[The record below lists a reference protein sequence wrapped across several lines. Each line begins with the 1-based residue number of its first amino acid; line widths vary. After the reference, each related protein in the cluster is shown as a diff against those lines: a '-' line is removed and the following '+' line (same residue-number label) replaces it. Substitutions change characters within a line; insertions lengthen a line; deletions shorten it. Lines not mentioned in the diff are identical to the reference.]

1 MKFSLKAWNKP
12 TPKIMRNIGD
22 ALLAVAAFITP
33 VAVYMEK
40 PWVATTVVIMA
51 IVGKFLTK
59 LFAEK
64 ESEKQ
69 E

>member
-1 MKFSLKAWNKP
+1 MKFSLKSWHKP
-12 TPKIMRNIGD
+12 TPAIMRNIGD

-33 VAVYMEK
+33 IAVYMEK

-51 IVGKFLTK
+51 IAGKFLTK

-64 ESEKQ
+64 ENPKKQ
-69 E
+69 